1 MMEESENKGLSIQGD
16 KYLIRLEKEIVECTY
31 DELSDFMKS
40 VVDSIKK
47 THSYLI

>member
-16 KYLIRLEKEIVECTY
+16 KYEKEIVECTY